1 MSLKTRIT
9 SDRSLVSL
17 VRRAVTE
24 YAKMRGGFNDDALDD
39 IELAVGEALANAV
52 EHGHRGG
59 GWISASCDCENDAF
73 NVTIRD
79 NGPRFDHAKRMP
91 ATPPAFSLR
100 GFGLNIMRGAMDNVR
115 FQRGGRSVTMTKQ
128 QTHA

>member
-24 YAKMRGGFNDDALDD
+24 YAKMRGGFNADALDD

-52 EHGHRGG
+52 STAIATGVG
-59 GWISASCDCENDAF
+59 SARRA
-73 NVTIRD
+73 I
-79 NGPRFDHAKRMP
+79 AKMMP
-91 ATPPAFSLR
+91 ST
-100 GFGLNIMRGAMDNVR
+100 
-115 FQRGGRSVTMTKQ
+115 
-128 QTHA
+128 